1 MGTIKI
7 GKIVSGLGWT
17 FGERILAQGVSF
29 VVSIVLARILAP
41 SEFGIISLI
50 LIFINISNV
59 FVSNGFG
66 ESLIQKKNAD
76 IDDYSTVFW
85 CSFFVSFA
93 LVGIIWICAPV
104 ISNFYDTPNLT
115 WPLRILS
122 LKLILASINS
132 IQQAYISKRLMFR
145 KMFFATLFGTI
156 VSAFGGIALAY
167 LGFGVW
173 ALVAQYLINSTIDT
187 VALLI
192 TIPWRPQLVFS
203 VQAAKQLI
211 SYGWKITGAALINE
225 LYSQIRS
232 LVIGKVYSTVDLA
245 YYNRGNI
252 FPQVIMTNINTAVN
266 KVFFPVM
273 ANVNDDKSQLKK
285 IARSAIIG
293 TALITFPLMTFLI
306 VAADKIILLLL
317 TEKWMFSIP
326 FMRTLCLFWIV
337 QPVQTV
343 NWQILKATGRS
354 DLCLKLEIIKKIIGV
369 GLVISTMMISV
380 QALAWSNVAFAM
392 ISMIVNMIPNR
403 KLINYSIFE
412 QILDLLPITLLS
424 FGTAGIA
431 WLISFI
437 SLPLIISISLEAVV
451 CFGVYGIVLTG
462 YLKIKQPSLMNN
474 IISKI
479 IRGK

>member
-1 MGTIKI
+1 MGSTKI

-29 VVSIVLARILAP
+29 LVSIVLARILAP

-66 ESLIQKKNAD
+66 ESLIQKKNAN
-76 IDDYSTVFW
+76 IKDYSTVFW
-85 CSFFVSFA
+85 CSFFVSLV
-93 LVGIIWICAPV
+93 LVGIIWICAPI
-104 ISNFYDTPNLT
+104 ISDFYDNPYLI

-132 IQQAYISKRLMFR
+132 IQQAYISKHLMFR
-145 KMFFATLFGTI
+145 KMFFATLLGTI

-187 VALLI
+187 LALLV
-192 TIPWRPQLVFS
+192 TVPWRPKLTFS
-203 VQAAKQLI
+203 MQSAKKLI
-211 SYGWKITGAALINE
+211 GYGWKITGAALINE
-225 LYSQIRS
+225 LYVQSRS
-232 LVIGKVYSTVDLA
+232 LIIGKVYSTVDLA
-245 YYNRGNI
+245 FYNKGNM

-273 ANVNDDKSQLKK
+273 VNTNDDKTQLKR
-285 IARSAIIG
+285 IARNAITGI
-293 TALITFPLMTFLI
+293 ALITFPLMTFLM

-317 TEKWMFSIP
+317 TEKWAFSIP

-337 QPVQTV
+337 QPVQTA
-343 NWQILKATGRS
+343 NWQVLKASGRS
-354 DLCLKLEIIKKIIGV
+354 DLCLKLEIIKKVIGV
-369 GLVISTMMISV
+369 GLVLSTMMISV
-380 QALAWSNVAFAM
+380 QALAWSNVAFAL
-392 ISMIVNMIPNR
+392 ISMVVNMIPNR

-412 QILDLLPITLLS
+412 QILDLLPIILLS

-431 WLISFI
+431 WCISFI
-437 SLPLIISISLEAVV
+437 SMPLIVSIILEAVV
-451 CFGVYGIVLTG
+451 CFGVYGLIVVG
-462 YLKIKQPSLMNN
+462 YLKIKNPSLINN

-479 IRGK
+479 KRGK